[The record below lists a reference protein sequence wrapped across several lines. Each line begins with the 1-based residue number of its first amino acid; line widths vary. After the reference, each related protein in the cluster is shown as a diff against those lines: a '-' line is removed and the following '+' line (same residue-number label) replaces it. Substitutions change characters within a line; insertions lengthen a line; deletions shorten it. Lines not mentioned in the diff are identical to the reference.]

1 MSGGQAPAKPRRHSA
16 QGEDRKAMLLRHAE
30 ELFAEQGFAKTRMA
44 DIARHAGVAKGLV
57 YWYFESK
64 EALVHAVILDLRRRL
79 RSAQMAAIRDLE
91 PLAGI
96 YVGTVVAVRFIA
108 EHHRLYG
115 LLNNVVGAPLLATA
129 VAESVQA
136 HADDAAR
143 ALREAQEAGAVRRD
157 ESPQIMAVG
166 NSGVVNNA
174 VLMLVTGLLPGTVDE
189 VAHGAGRYVLHAVA
203 ADPTLVEAVLAEHGP
218 AAAPATP

>member
-1 MSGGQAPAKPRRHSA
+1 MPIRDSTVRRERAREHTRR
-16 QGEDRKAMLLRHAE
+16 DILLAAAE
-30 ELFAEQGFAKTRMA
+30 VFARRGYAAATLAELAEAAGFAAPSLYR
-44 DIARHAGVAKGLV
+44 
-57 YWYFESK
+57 YFESK
-64 EALVHAVILDLRRRL
+64 EALVHDVILDLRRRL
-79 RSAQMAAIRDLE
+79 RSAQVAAVAGLD

-115 LLNNVVGAPLLATA
+115 LLNNVVGAPMLASA

-143 ALREAQEAGAVRRD
+143 ALREAQEAGAVRPD

-174 VLMLVTGLLPGTVDE
+174 VLMHVTGLLPGTVDE
-189 VAHGAGRYVLHAVA
+189 VAHGAGRYVLYAVA
-203 ADPTLVEAVLAEHGP
+203 ADPALVEAVIAEHGP
-218 AAAPATP
+218 AVA

>member
-1 MSGGQAPAKPRRHSA
+1 
-16 QGEDRKAMLLRHAE
+16 MLLRHAE

-79 RSAQMAAIRDLE
+79 RSAQVAAIEGLD

-96 YVGTVVAVRFIA
+96 YVGTAVAIRFIA

-115 LLNNVVGAPLLATA
+115 LLNSVVGVPVLASA

-143 ALREAQEAGAVRRD
+143 VLREAQAAGLVRPD
-157 ESPQIMAVG
+157 ESPQLMAVG
-166 NSGVVNNA
+166 NSGVVNNT
-174 VLMLVTGLLPGTVDE
+174 VLMHVTGMLPGDVE
-189 VAHGAGRYVLHAVA
+189 AVAHGAARYVLHAVA
-203 ADPTLVEAVLAEHGP
+203 ADPALAEAVIATHGP
-218 AAAPATP
+218 GGS